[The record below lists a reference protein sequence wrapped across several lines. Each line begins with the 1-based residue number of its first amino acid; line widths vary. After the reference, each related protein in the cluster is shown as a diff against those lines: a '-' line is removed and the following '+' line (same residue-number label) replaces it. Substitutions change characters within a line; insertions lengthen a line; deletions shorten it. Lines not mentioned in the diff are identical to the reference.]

1 MKVTVIGGGLA
12 GCEAAWQLSRRNF
25 EVHLL
30 EMKPKKFSP
39 AHVSDGLAELVCSN
53 SLRSDFIESAA
64 GIIKEELRRLDSLIL
79 EAATATR
86 VPAGRALAVDRNK
99 FRDFVTDRISS
110 NPNIVVERREVY
122 SLPPERDGM
131 TIVATGPLTSEAL
144 ANEIAEKL
152 GSDRLSFYDA
162 IAPIVYAE
170 SLNQARLFRASRY
183 AVQEG
188 DYLNSA
194 MDEALYREFV
204 QAILDA
210 EKVVPRS
217 FESIAHFEG
226 CLPIEELAR
235 RGPNTLAFG
244 PMKPVGL
251 IDPATAKQPFAVVQ
265 LRMEDKGESLYNL
278 VGFQTK
284 MTYPEQIRVFRMI
297 PGLEKAEFARL
308 GSIHRNTYINA
319 PSTLDEFCRSLSC
332 PHIFFAGQITGVE
345 GYIESTASGLVVG
358 LFAGLLS
365 KGIEPPLPP
374 PTTAVGGLLKH
385 TRTIPKGRYDPMN
398 INLGLMDPPPKKL
411 GKKKKRVF
419 IAERAIK
426 DVETWRDTID
436 TLYANV

>member
-1 MKVTVIGGGLA
+1 
-12 GCEAAWQLSRRNF
+12 
-25 EVHLL
+25 
-30 EMKPKKFSP
+30 MKPKKFSP
-39 AHVSDGLAELVCSN
+39 AHVSEGLAELVCSN

-64 GIIKEELRRLDSLIL
+64 GILKEELRRLDSLII

-110 NPNIVVERREVY
+110 SSNIVVERREVCT
-122 SLPPERDGM
+122 LPTERDGIA
-131 TIVATGPLTSEAL
+131 IVATGPLTSEAL
-144 ANEIAEKL
+144 ANDISEQL
-152 GSDRLSFYDA
+152 GCDRLSFYDA

-170 SLNQARLFRASRY
+170 SLDHGRLFRASRY
-183 AVQEG
+183 AAQDG
-188 DYLNSA
+188 DYLNA
-194 MDEALYREFV
+194 PMDEALYRKFV

-210 EKVVPRS
+210 EKVAPRS
-217 FESIAHFEG
+217 FESIQHFEG

-235 RGPNTLAFG
+235 RGPDTLAFG

-251 IDPATAKQPFAVVQ
+251 IDPATGKQPFAVVQ

-284 MTYPEQIRVFRMI
+284 MTYTEQIRVFRMI

-319 PSTLDEFCRSLSC
+319 PSTLDEFCRSLSF

-345 GYIESTASGLVVG
+345 GYIESTACGLMVG

-365 KGIEPPLPP
+365 KGIQPPLPP
-374 PTTAVGGLLKH
+374 TTTAVGGLLKH
-385 TRTIPKGRYDPMN
+385 TRISPKGRYDPMN
-398 INLGLMDPPPKKL
+398 INLGLIDPPRMRIA
-411 GKKKKRVF
+411 KKKRRAF
-419 IAERAIK
+419 IAEQALK
-426 DVETWRDTID
+426 DVGIWKDAID